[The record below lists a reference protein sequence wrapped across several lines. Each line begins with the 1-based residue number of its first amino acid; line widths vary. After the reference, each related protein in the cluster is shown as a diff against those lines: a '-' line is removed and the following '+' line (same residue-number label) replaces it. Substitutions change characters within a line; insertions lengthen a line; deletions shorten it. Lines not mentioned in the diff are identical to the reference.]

1 MTELIPIEKGGKF
14 EPPKQKPLKKGR
26 TSQLALFTTKPN
38 DANRWPRGYTP
49 ERMHAVSEA
58 MPEVMS
64 ITNQTERTHLG
75 GASTLER
82 AAKVI
87 SRTPWINNSERTTR
101 IGRGEDATAKARLV
115 DILSRS
121 RINPKD
127 LNMVDNITLGPEGS
141 HAAPPH
147 GAAGAFNPDDGSLR
161 ILHKSGRIGAA
172 GEHAITHELG
182 HATDPDVYKD
192 INMFDDGWGSEL
204 AHNEG
209 VAEGY
214 STVNYVPHRNST
226 NVPHFRVY
234 DTVYNADR
242 PELNRLIGGSGLPDR
257 SEYASAYRR
266 GLSTWGVSPD
276 SNTDIATKVVQ
287 LYGNDMPHDQRR
299 YIERQTGLHRYVES
313 RTGALSGKQWQQL
326 SLFPDEYPPRGIR
339 TSNNPIP
346 IPSVST
352 YKENGIK
359 FT

>member
-26 TSQLALFTTKPN
+26 TSQLALFTTKPV
-38 DANRWPRGYTP
+38 DAQRWPRGYTP
-49 ERMHAVSEA
+49 ERMRAVSEA
-58 MPEVMS
+58 MPEVTS
-64 ITNQTERTHLG
+64 ITSQHERTHLG

-82 AAKVI
+82 VAKVLSRNPSI
-87 SRTPWINNSERTTR
+87 SNSESTSR
-101 IGRGEDATAKARLV
+101 IASGEDATAKARLV

-127 LNMVDNITLGPEGS
+127 LNMVENITLGPEGS
-141 HAAPPH
+141 HVAPPH
-147 GAAGAFNPDDGSLR
+147 GAAGAFDPDTGSLR
-161 ILHKSGRIGAA
+161 ILHKSGRTAAA
-172 GEHAITHELG
+172 GEHAIIHELG

-192 INMFDDGWGSEL
+192 MDMFDPGWDSEL

-214 STVNYVPHRNST
+214 STVNYVRHRNSA

-234 DTVYNADR
+234 DTIYNSDR
-242 PELNRLIGGSGLPDR
+242 QELNRLIGGSGMPDR
-257 SEYASAYRR
+257 SDHASEYRR

-276 SNTDIATKVVQ
+276 SNPDIATKVVQ
-287 LYGNDMPHDQRR
+287 LYGNDMPRDQRR

-326 SLFPDEYPPRGIR
+326 SLFPDEYPARDNR
-339 TSNNPIP
+339 TSNNTIP